1 LLKMQLYPHLTRWTC
16 ASRES
21 TGPDSFDE
29 PVPDAERRPTP
40 RHGSVMIVED
50 DDAVRDTLADILE
63 YEGYTVFA
71 VNDGREALASLHCGS
86 RPALILLDLMMP
98 RMNGW
103 EFRIEQLRSP
113 EIADIPVAI
122 LSGAFDVRV
131 QAALLGVREFLGKP
145 VEVQRLLDL
154 VRRFCG

>member
-1 LLKMQLYPHLTRWTC
+1 
-16 ASRES
+16 
-21 TGPDSFDE
+21 
-29 PVPDAERRPTP
+29 
-40 RHGSVMIVED
+40 MIVED

-63 YEGYTVFA
+63 YEGYSVFA
-71 VNDGREALASLHCGS
+71 VNDGREALALLHAGS

-103 EFRIEQLRSP
+103 EFRIEQLRIP